1 MHGRPPAGNET
12 TNVPHSKI
20 RVIREIRLPRE
31 TVVAVVS
38 PGCQKQTLTI
48 PPTKA
53 IRSQHEP

>member
-31 TVVAVVS
+31 TVLQLFHRGA
-38 PGCQKQTLTI
+38 KKTLTI